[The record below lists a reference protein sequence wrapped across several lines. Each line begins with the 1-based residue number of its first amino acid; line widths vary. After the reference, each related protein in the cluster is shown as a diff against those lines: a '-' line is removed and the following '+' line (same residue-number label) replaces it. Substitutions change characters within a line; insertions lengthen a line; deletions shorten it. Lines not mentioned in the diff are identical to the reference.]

1 MSEGFHCKAN
11 RLILS
16 ARPPFDLQEYTT
28 PALICKREK
37 NLAQCSQWPQLK
49 KGLKFL
55 TAELML
61 SERKFQKHLAE
72 FAVAAVKAINTG
84 GGEAVPNRMPPTA

>member
-1 MSEGFHCKAN
+1 MST
-11 RLILS
+11 
-16 ARPPFDLQEYTT
+16 DD
-28 PALICKREK
+28 
-37 NLAQCSQWPQLK
+37 
-49 KGLKFL
+49 KFL